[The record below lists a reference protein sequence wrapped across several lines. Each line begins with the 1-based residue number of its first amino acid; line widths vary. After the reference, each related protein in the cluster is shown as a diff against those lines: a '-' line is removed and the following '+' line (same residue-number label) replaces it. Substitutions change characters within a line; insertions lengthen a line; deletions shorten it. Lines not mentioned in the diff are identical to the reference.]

1 MIKDIL
7 NGVEHRMNQA
17 VSHTKVELSKV
28 RTGRANPE
36 MFNSLTVDYY
46 GSDTPLNQVATIST
60 PEPRLLT
67 FTPYEKMLIPVI
79 EKAIMDSNMGFTPN
93 NNGTAVLVPIPP
105 LSEERRK
112 ELNKFAHQIVEEG
125 KIALRNI
132 RRDGINS
139 LQDLKKDGHI
149 SEDLIKDNESEI
161 QKIID
166 QHADLL
172 DEVLAIKEK
181 EGVAFLPSGK
191 VYSPCSA

>member
-7 NGVEHRMNQA
+7 NGIENRMNQV
-17 VSHTKVELSKV
+17 VSHPKVELSKV

-46 GSDTPLNQVATIST
+46 GTNTPLNQVATIST

-67 FTPYEKMLIPVI
+67 FTPYEKILIPVI
-79 EKAIMDSNMGFTPN
+79 EKAIMDSNMGFTPS

-112 ELNKFAHQIVEEG
+112 ELNKFLHQLVEDG
-125 KIALRNI
+125 KIALRNV

-139 LQDLKKDGHI
+139 LQNLKKDGHI
-149 SEDLIKDNESEI
+149 SDDLIKDNELEI
-161 QKIID
+161 QKITD
-166 QHADLL
+166 KQVAKL
-172 DEVLAIKEK
+172 DELLEIKEK
-181 EGVAFLPSGK
+181 EIMEV
-191 VYSPCSA
+191 